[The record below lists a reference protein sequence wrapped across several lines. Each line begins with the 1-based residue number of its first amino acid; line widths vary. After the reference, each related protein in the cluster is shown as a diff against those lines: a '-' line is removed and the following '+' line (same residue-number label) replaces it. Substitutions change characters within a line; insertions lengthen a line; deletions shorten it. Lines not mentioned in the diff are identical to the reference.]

1 MMKNLR
7 YLLLF
12 SLIMTSFSGFS
23 QENNSGEK
31 DAYFSV
37 GEEVETANV
46 LSAYQMQE
54 RYKGLKTGDTLNVT
68 FRADV
73 ASVCKNKGCWMKVA
87 LEDGREVM
95 VKFKDYAFFV
105 PKDIENKEVIME
117 GKAYVSEMSVEDRR
131 HYAEDA
137 GKSAAEISAIN
148 TPEITLSFLAEGVKI
163 KK

>member
-1 MMKNLR
+1 MRNFKF
-7 YLLLF
+7 LLL
-12 SLIMTSFSGFS
+12 LTILLAGFTGIS
-23 QENNSGEK
+23 QEKNTSNN

-37 GEEVETANV
+37 GEEVEITNI
-46 LSAYQMQE
+46 LSSYQMQE
-54 RYKGLKTGDTLNVT
+54 RYQGLTPGDTLNVT
-68 FRADV
+68 FRGNV

-117 GKAYVSEMSVEDRR
+117 GKAYVTEMSVEDRR

-137 GKSAAEISAIN
+137 GKSPAEVKAIN
-148 TPEITLSFLAEGVKI
+148 EPEITLSFLADGVKI
-163 KK
+163 KN

>member
-1 MMKNLR
+1 MKNFSC
-7 YLLLF
+7 LLLL
-12 SLIMTSFSGFS
+12 SLILIGFSGYS
-23 QENNSGEK
+23 QENKSGNSEH
-31 DAYFSV
+31 YFFV
-37 GEEVETANV
+37 GEEVEATNI

-54 RYKGLKTGDTLNVT
+54 RYEALKTGDTLKVT
-68 FRADV
+68 FRGDV
-73 ASVCKNKGCWMKVA
+73 ASVCKEKGCWMKVA

-117 GKAYVSEMSVEDRR
+117 GKAYVTEMSVDDQR

-137 GKSAAEISAIN
+137 GKSADEVRAI
-148 TPEITLSFLAEGVKI
+148 TAPAVTLSFLAEGVKI